1 MGMNALA
8 RELKRGSTELLI
20 LALLE
25 ERACHGYELAQQ
37 IEARSQGE
45 ISFHAA
51 SLYPTLYR
59 MEGKDLIE
67 GRWVEKPGQRRRR
80 YYRMTKA
87 GTKML
92 ASQRSVWDTFFGALD
107 RLARIRPA

>member
-1 MGMNALA
+1 
-8 RELKRGSTELLI
+8 
-20 LALLE
+20 
-25 ERACHGYELAQQ
+25 
-37 IEARSQGE
+37 
-45 ISFHAA
+45 
-51 SLYPTLYR
+51 

-67 GRWVEKPGQRRRR
+67 GRWVERPGQRRRR

-107 RLARIRPA
+107 RVARIRPA